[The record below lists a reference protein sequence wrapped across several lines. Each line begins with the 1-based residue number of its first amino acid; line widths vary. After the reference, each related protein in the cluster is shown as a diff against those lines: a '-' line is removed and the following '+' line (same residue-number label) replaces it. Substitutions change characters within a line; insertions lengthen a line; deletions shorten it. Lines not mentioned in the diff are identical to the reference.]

1 MSTVLIVAPIVISSW
16 PMIAPAIAAVV
27 TASGY
32 ALVKQTTDAK
42 EEANEGLEEDCEE
55 ISLENSEILADAK
68 NLGESMTIVKDNI
81 RATFHRDA
89 RGQLRLTVSGK
100 GLSKKQ
106 MRAIGEELI
115 GLVTQQYAYHRL
127 VTEMKARGMTIVE
140 EEVEADQTV
149 KIRVRNW

>member
-16 PMIAPAIAAVV
+16 PMIAPAIVAAV

-32 ALVKQTTDAK
+32 ALAKQTANAS
-42 EEANEGLEEDCEE
+42 EEVEVDEECEE

-68 NLGESMTIVKDNI
+68 NLGESMTIVKENV

-89 RGQLRLTVSGK
+89 RGRLRLTVSGK
-100 GLSKKQ
+100 GLSKSQ

-140 EEVEADQTV
+140 EDVEADQTV